1 MDIKKEIKEAIFQNK
16 KIFIALIVIFTIA
29 IIIGAIVSDEIS
41 PILMPILTEAIL
53 EGDESIIDAFSIMKH
68 NEISALM
75 IMIGSIFFGIYAVFS
90 IFLNGFVIGFT
101 AGITVHSINDLIIYL
116 SLIVPHGILEI
127 PAFFFNCTSGIL
139 LFLFIFRVI
148 KDKIHKN
155 SFRQAYEN
163 NKITLR
169 HTVILFILAVVL
181 FAIAALI
188 EGFITP
194 YVGNITIQQIGNGTV
209 F

>member
-1 MDIKKEIKEAIFQNK
+1 MDIKKEINEAIFQNK

-29 IIIGAIVSDEIS
+29 LIIGAIVSDEIS

-53 EGDESIIDAFSIMKH
+53 EGDESIIDAISIMEH

-127 PAFFFNCTSGIL
+127 PAFFFNCTGGIL

-148 KDKIHKN
+148 KDKINKN

-169 HTVILFILAVVL
+169 HAVILFILAVVL